1 MQQSSGLRTGLLV
14 ASVVLM
20 ATFVL
25 GLLWFLFL
33 APAVGG
39 DSELGKMG
47 WFFFSFAAGLTMIVM
62 PCTLPLAFVIVPLA
76 MGKGL
81 GKGLGMAL
89 SFGAGVALML
99 SVYGALAALAGKAG
113 LDLLGAQVEDIKNW
127 VYFFAGIFAYTFA
140 LAEIGLVKF
149 HMPSYTGSAPA
160 FIQEQRDFLK
170 AFLLGLFLGNIGVG
184 CPHPATPL
192 ILIEIASSADV
203 FYGWTMFLVHA
214 IGRVVPLLLLAI
226 LAVLGVNGL
235 NWLVARKDRIERA
248 NGWAMVFVAG
258 FILTLGLFT
267 HDWWV
272 NSGQH
277 NLLERITQE
286 HYFNQ
291 TINEQLGTA
300 VAHMHGLEVGE
311 GIFGQPLEWGNWFVV
326 FLWLLPLWWYYAKE
340 RRRVKGTPALRV
352 QKLESQIALLERER
366 RNMEVSLH
374 LPDGDQG
381 ARLKELEAK
390 QDAIEKERKVYE
402 ESVRYGVESGLRD
415 PKDQAFEEEA
425 LRLRKNWYLSLSLFL
440 ISTFAILL
448 PIWFSGMAG
457 AVHHDDAAMPHDMTE
472 AAETVKVKD
481 AISVISGNAPA
492 ASPQTAPTMP
502 AGDGHDHAH

>member
-1 MQQSSGLRTGLLV
+1 MQQSSGLRTGLIV
-14 ASVVLM
+14 ASVVLL

-39 DSELGKMG
+39 DSELGKLG

-99 SVYGALAALAGKAG
+99 STYGALAALAGKAG

-127 VYFFAGIFAYTFA
+127 VYFFAGIFAYVFA

-160 FIQEQRDFLK
+160 FIQAQKDYLK

-277 NLLERITQE
+277 NLLERVTQE

-291 TINEQLGTA
+291 TINTQLGTA
-300 VAHMHGLEVGE
+300 VEHVHGLETGY

-326 FLWLLPLWWYYAKE
+326 FLWILPLWWYYSRE
-340 RRRVKGTPALRV
+340 RRRVIGTPALRV
-352 QKLESQIALLERER
+352 QKLEAQIAKLESER

-374 LPDGDQG
+374 LPDGEQG
-381 ARLKELEAK
+381 ARLKELESK

-402 ESVRYGVESGLRD
+402 ESVRYGVESGLRE
-415 PKDQAFEEEA
+415 PKDQAYEEDA
-425 LRLRKNWYLSLSLFL
+425 LRLRRNWYISLSLFL
-440 ISTFAILL
+440 ISTFAIFL
-448 PIWFSGMAG
+448 PIWFASMAG
-457 AVHHDDAAMPHDMTE
+457 AAHTDTHADPEHMT
-472 AAETVKVKD
+472 ASAETPTVKD
-481 AISVISGNAPA
+481 ALKILNAPA
-492 ASPQTAPTMP
+492 AAPAAAMP
-502 AGDGHDHAH
+502 GDGHDHAH